1 MSCVSLRIP
10 ALLSLSVAVLAA
22 TGCEGRLGLELKGE
36 GDTAYQ
42 DSGVGPGDTEDTD
55 NNNPN
60 DTGDSDDTAGGAG
73 NSTSPAVNRN
83 TGFEGEN
90 WRDVMWRT
98 RKSRRRGL

>member
-1 MSCVSLRIP
+1 MRIP
-10 ALLSLSVAVLAA
+10 ALLSLSVAVLSV
-22 TGCEGRLGLELKGE
+22 TGCEGRLGLELKGA

-42 DSGVGPGDTEDTD
+42 DSGVGPGDSGGSDGND
-55 NNNPN
+55 NPN

-73 NSTSPAVNRN
+73 TSTSPAVNMN
-83 TGFEGEN
+83 IGFEGEN